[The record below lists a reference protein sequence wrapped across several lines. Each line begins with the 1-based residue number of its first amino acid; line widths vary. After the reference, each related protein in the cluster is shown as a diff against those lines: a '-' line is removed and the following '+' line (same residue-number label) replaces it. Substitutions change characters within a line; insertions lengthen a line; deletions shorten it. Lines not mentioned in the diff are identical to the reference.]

1 MNHEL
6 KLRNKI
12 YSLQSLIPMVQQ
24 WKAAGKKIVFTNGC
38 FDLLHP
44 GHVDYLTK
52 AADLGD
58 KLIIALN
65 TDASVQQ
72 LKGVHRP
79 IQNEQSRLHIMAALE
94 CVSAVFLF
102 DEETPL
108 AAINKIIPQVLVKG
122 GDYTLETIV
131 GAEVVTAQ
139 GGEVKIIPFLEGY
152 STSAIEQ
159 KIKAQ

>member
-102 DEETPL
+102 DEDTPL